1 MKKQNFFEDP
11 KGVLQEIQQQ
21 TLQRQ
26 LQQQQ
31 QQQQPPQEPQILP
44 QQRRRLST
52 LTTPTTVMPASTSTP
67 TTISTTPSPLAFPS
81 SIEQQ
86 QQSPLPPQ
94 QQQQQAPLNRRPKPG
109 ILRLDMTKP
118 RRSSGGSV
126 EFRNQPQ
133 MHGTVSFFQLQ
144 LSFFLFRK
152 TFLLHSIFILLHLF
166 MYFLTFRGFGY
177 HRCIRLLEITIGCVC
192 WVVSSMFYSCIHIFP
207 LFLLNL
213 YCSRIKVQCVFFV
226 TQGRHVYL
234 MLPSLFIHLF

>member
-26 LQQQQ
+26 LQQQ

-67 TTISTTPSPLAFPS
+67 TTTSTTPSPLAFPS
-81 SIEQQ
+81 SIEQQHQ

-109 ILRLDMTKP
+109 ILRLDMTKH

-192 WVVSSMFYSCIHIFP
+192 WVVRVPCFTRAYIFFHYSC
-207 LFLLNL
+207 
-213 YCSRIKVQCVFFV
+213 
-226 TQGRHVYL
+226 
-234 MLPSLFIHLF
+234 